1 MERAMALD
9 TDLVLKVHL
18 PGGLPAD
25 VDPAVVQSLEK
36 AVERATALML
46 QAVPSAQVLARA
58 DALADQLA
66 SMAGQLVEPGHEL
79 LEERL
84 RRVGTIRRMLAE
96 GDWLTAE
103 EINRL
108 QPAPPV
114 NRSLPASDWKRRGRI
129 FGVAHGGR
137 EYYARWQ
144 LDAGYAP
151 LPVIKP
157 VLEALGAGRD
167 PWALAAWFHFPN
179 AWLTRRAADGNELA
193 VAPKDLLHEP
203 DAVLEAARHYD
214 RSYVA

>member
-1 MERAMALD
+1 MALD

-18 PGGLPAD
+18 PHGLPAD
-25 VDPAVVQSLEK
+25 VDPAVVQSLER
-36 AVERATALML
+36 AVERATALVL
-46 QAVPSAQVLARA
+46 QAAVPAQVLARA

-66 SMAGQLVEPGHEL
+66 SVAGQLAEPGHEL

-108 QPAPPV
+108 QPVPPS
-114 NRSLPASDWKRRGRI
+114 NKSLPASDWKRRGRV
-129 FGVAHGGR
+129 FSVAHGGR

-144 LDAGYAP
+144 FDAGYAP
-151 LPVIKP
+151 LPVVKP
-157 VLEALGAGRD
+157 LLEALGPGRD

-179 AWLTRRAADGNELA
+179 AWLMRRGPDGGDVA
-193 VAPKDLLHEP
+193 VAPKDLLHEA
-203 DAVLEAARHYD
+203 DAVLEAARRYD